1 MQNYKLA
8 KLVDEVEK
16 LVASGNLQQAFNLYQ
31 EYVDNP
37 QATIRHIA
45 CFNYGT
51 LLKKC
56 GNISEA
62 IRVFELGLQIDPDF
76 LHLYVN
82 LGICHEASGNPDK
95 AIQVYQAGLQAKSF
109 HLPENNDEKIVLL
122 KNISTLLYEKADYFQ
137 TIVYLKQSL
146 EIDPNQ
152 PNIILSY
159 TNLIQK
165 ICRWPMYEPFAQVTL
180 NDLQHWTSPL
190 TMLAITNDPA
200 EQNDSS
206 QRFFELTYKDK
217 TLDLLPEIGQFNH
230 DRIRIGYLS
239 SDLSTHAVSL
249 LTVGLFENHDRNRFE
264 VHAFCWSKEDGSPF
278 RNRVCKAFD
287 HFHRID
293 GMNDREAANFI
304 RSCEI
309 DIIVDLHGVTKGAR
323 PAILSARPAPIQMTY
338 LGFPGTAG
346 LPWIDYIVVDRYLV
360 PECEARHYSE
370 KPLYVDGCFQVSDDR
385 RLIGPTPTRQQYNLP
400 EKAFVFCSF
409 NNNYKFTP
417 ELFTLWMKILKKIPE
432 SILWLLADNQWA
444 KENLIQEAKKR
455 GIKQNRIIF
464 AARVIPED
472 YLARYQLA
480 DLFLD
485 TFPFNGGTTAN
496 DALFMGLPLLTLSG
510 RTFPSRMAGSL
521 LNHLGLPELIAENF
535 DEYYEKAIYLAK
547 NPQKLKAIQKSLLEA
562 KTSTRVFST
571 ADFTRRY
578 EKALCRIL
586 TEKGSKCLA
595 LTLADKPVT
604 MLDLQKIEKSILLN
618 ISQSSGELNH
628 PSFWSELTAA
638 LDKSGFTTYC
648 RQPLNESENRIDNK
662 NLIPYSG
669 QPYKIVIN
677 PTLNDFAT
685 GKAGLTIIDNKNF
698 DRLDENEKRLIIE
711 SANKNKHL
719 FVVPSEFSKNCLVAK
734 GMPRNSIFA
743 VPCGLDHHKFQPLTE
758 RKRADNRKLIGMT
771 EANVIFLFM
780 AEINKENAADVML
793 KAFFLAAANNPQLRL
808 FIKSHGQPDS
818 LSLPDMLNE
827 LAAAG
832 QLFGTSE
839 TLKNIIQLPP
849 EMSFQQISS
858 IYHTADYYLAP
869 YRSCDFNLPVLEA
882 IACGTPAIVTSGGAT
897 DEFCD
902 ENVALKIKSSFDGK
916 LLEPD
921 LNHLVETITRCGQK
935 QSFDRTGFA
944 FSRENILYKHT
955 WERSAKLLMSLI
967 QSLSG

>member
-1 MQNYKLA
+1 MQSYNLTD
-8 KLVDEVEK
+8 LVAETEK
-16 LVASGNLQQAFNLYQ
+16 LIASGNLQQAFELFKRFI
-31 EYVDNP
+31 ENP
-37 QATIRHIA
+37 ISGLRHVA
-45 CFNYGT
+45 CFNYGI
-51 LLKKC
+51 LLKKS
-56 GNISEA
+56 GNLSEA
-62 IRVFELGLQIDPDF
+62 IKIFELGLQIDPDF
-76 LHLYVN
+76 LPLYVN
-82 LGICHEASGNPDK
+82 LGTFHESAGNPHK
-95 AIQVYQAGLQAKSF
+95 AKQVYFAGLKTKSF
-109 HLPENNDEKIVLL
+109 LVAGNKNEKVVLL
-122 KNISTLLYEKADYFQ
+122 NNISNLLYDEADYVQ
-137 TIVYLKQSL
+137 TIVFLKQSL
-146 EIDPNQ
+146 EINPNQ
-152 PNIILSY
+152 PDILLSY

-165 ICRWPMYEPFAQVTL
+165 ICRWPMYEPFSQVTL
-180 NDLQHWTSPL
+180 HDLQHWTSPL

-200 EQNDSS
+200 EQKDSS

-217 TLDLLPEIGQFNH
+217 TLDLLPDIAQFNH

-287 HFHRID
+287 HFHHID
-293 GMNDREAANFI
+293 RMSDQEAASFI

-360 PECEARHYSE
+360 PECEAKHYTE

-417 ELFTLWMKILKKIPE
+417 ELFTLWMKILKQVPG

-444 KENLIQEAKKR
+444 KENLIKEAKKQ
-455 GIKQNRIIF
+455 GIKQNRLIF
-464 AARVIPED
+464 AERVLPED

-521 LNHLGLPELIAENF
+521 LKHLGLPELITENF
-535 DEYYEKAIYLAK
+535 DDYYKKAIYLAK
-547 NPQKLKAIQKSLLEA
+547 NPQKLKAIQQKLIEA

-578 EKALCRIL
+578 EKALCTIMA
-586 TEKGSKCLA
+586 EKGSKSQA
-595 LTLADKPVT
+595 LVLADEPVT
-604 MLDLQKIEKSILLN
+604 MLDLQKIDKSVLLN
-618 ISQSSGELNH
+618 IGKSSGELNH
-628 PSFWSELTAA
+628 PSFWSKLSAA
-638 LDKSGFTTYC
+638 LGTSGYTTYC
-648 RQPLNESENRIDNK
+648 RQPLNESECRIDEK
-662 NLIPYSG
+662 YIIPYSG
-669 QPYKIVIN
+669 QPHKIVIN
-677 PTLNDFAT
+677 PTQNDFAAGKT
-685 GKAGLTIIDNKNF
+685 GITVIDSRNF
-698 DRLDENEKRLIIE
+698 KQLEEIEREWLIE
-711 SANKNKHL
+711 SAKKNKHL
-719 FVVPSEFSKNCLVAK
+719 IVVPSEFSKNHLIAE
-734 GMPRNSIFA
+734 GLPHNRIFV
-743 VPCGLDHHKFQPLTE
+743 VPGALDQENHKLPTE
-758 RKRADNRKLIGMT
+758 RKRAENRKVIGMSET
-771 EANVIFLFM
+771 NVIFLSM
-780 AEINKENAADVML
+780 AEIDEENGVDVIL

-808 FIKSHGQPDS
+808 LVKSHNKPDS
-818 LSLPDMLNE
+818 QPLMEKLKE
-827 LAAAG
+827 LAATG
-832 QLFGTSE
+832 QLFGTDE
-839 TLKNIIQLPP
+839 TLKAIIQLPP
-849 EMSFQQISS
+849 DMSFQQICS
-858 IYHTADYYLAP
+858 IFNAADYYIAP
-869 YRSCDFNLPVLEA
+869 YRNCDFNLPVLEA
-882 IACGTPAIVTSGGAT
+882 IACGTRAIVTSGGAT

-921 LNHLVETITRCGQK
+921 LNHLVETITQCGQK

-944 FSRENILYKHT
+944 FSRENILYQYT
-955 WERSAKLLMSLI
+955 WERSAKLLLSLI
-967 QSLSG
+967 CSLSG